1 MTTRTFTRDP
11 EQLTAFLKVMLWILL
26 GTTVLSLGS
35 DLLQFQL
42 LNSGRMTMVE
52 AEANDSRQQIM
63 GVIHLLVYVVTG
75 VAFLRWIHRA
85 NTNVRGFG
93 ATELKFTPGW
103 SVGYYFIPFLNL
115 VRPYR
120 AMKEIWQASKNPD
133 GWNNEPAP
141 PLLSWWW
148 GLLLISGFLGQA
160 SLRLALRADDAASLS
175 TSTIAALASGLVDI
189 PLCLV
194 AIKLVTDIMDMQR
207 RVVSARI

>member
-1 MTTRTFTRDP
+1 MRREPLMTTRTFTRDP

-75 VAFLRWIHRA
+75 VAFLR
-85 NTNVRGFG
+85 
-93 ATELKFTPGW
+93 
-103 SVGYYFIPFLNL
+103 L

-160 SLRLALRADDAASLS
+160 SLRLALRADDAADRKS
-175 TSTIAALASGLVDI
+175 
-189 PLCLV
+189 
-194 AIKLVTDIMDMQR
+194 
-207 RVVSARI
+207 